1 MWRKREKKENTD
13 FRKDIPEYS
22 DEQII
27 AILKLRDHYQPEAAK
42 LAVNE
47 ALKRGIINSEQ
58 DLLAE
63 EYRCEPIKFSLFP
76 EIKKKINRVKIR
88 KSIARSLV
96 LCSLF
101 PVVFG
106 LIEINRNNYLEGIA
120 LLAFGLVW
128 LFCASQLIR
137 AFHIILVRCLMIQTI
152 LAAFFGGY
160 KILNKTTFIFFDS
173 FILVM
178 LCTFILYGLLFM
190 IKIQKNNSE

>member
-22 DEQII
+22 DEQLI

-96 LCSLF
+96 LCR
-101 PVVFG
+101 PVSGCFWAY
-106 LIEINRNNYLEGIA
+106 RDKPK
-120 LLAFGLVW
+120 
-128 LFCASQLIR
+128 QL
-137 AFHIILVRCLMIQTI
+137 
-152 LAAFFGGY
+152 FGGY
-160 KILNKTTFIFFDS
+160 RFVGFRISLAFLCIATDQSFSYNFSPLFDDPDYFGSIFWW
-173 FILVM
+173 LQN
-178 LCTFILYGLLFM
+178 L
-190 IKIQKNNSE
+190 E